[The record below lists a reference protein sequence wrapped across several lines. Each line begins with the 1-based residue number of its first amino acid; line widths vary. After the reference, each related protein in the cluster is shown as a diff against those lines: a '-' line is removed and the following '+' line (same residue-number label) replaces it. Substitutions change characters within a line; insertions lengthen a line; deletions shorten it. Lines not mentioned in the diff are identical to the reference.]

1 MVCRVLQ
8 AEDLSVVERLGATA
22 VVRTF
27 FSFFRTQWPSR
38 IPIEQPNRAK
48 NRPPPHARPLPPEP
62 GSEPLGYGMREQAP
76 RPDVIACGSEHRRGE
91 RWALPQQDKSLTL
104 SLEDESLF
112 PQHLRQDTPRTCLA
126 VKLATAPSAC
136 ASVHG
141 GVVAVYQ
148 YRCSVSLLNESLS
161 LSLWHCV
168 NCFLFGQSAV
178 IDSVKLSS
186 GRAGEGPADRRRW
199 KKPGRGDLAL
209 AVAVAACAHR
219 HHNGSGGGGSTRHAT
234 RRAGL

>member
-76 RPDVIACGSEHRRGE
+76 RPDVIACVSEHRRGE

-161 LSLWHCV
+161 GTVSTVFCLGSLLSLTV
-168 NCFLFGQSAV
+168 SSSA
-178 IDSVKLSS
+178 
-186 GRAGEGPADRRRW
+186 RGE
-199 KKPGRGDLAL
+199 PGRGRQIDADGRNQGEEISLSL
-209 AVAVAACAHR
+209 SLSPPMRTV
-219 HHNGSGGGGSTRHAT
+219 T
-234 RRAGL
+234 

>member
-148 YRCSVSLLNESLS
+148 YRCSVSLSLS
-161 LSLWHCV
+161 LSLS
-168 NCFLFGQSAV
+168 FSLSPPPSLSGKTLMMMRFSAISARGYSSTGTRGQV
-178 IDSVKLSS
+178 GRRLS
-186 GRAGEGPADRRRW
+186 RAGSRF
-199 KKPGRGDLAL
+199 
-209 AVAVAACAHR
+209 
-219 HHNGSGGGGSTRHAT
+219 
-234 RRAGL
+234 RA

>member
-1 MVCRVLQ
+1 
-8 AEDLSVVERLGATA
+8 
-22 VVRTF
+22 
-27 FSFFRTQWPSR
+27 
-38 IPIEQPNRAK
+38 
-48 NRPPPHARPLPPEP
+48 
-62 GSEPLGYGMREQAP
+62 MREQAP

-161 LSLWHCV
+161 GTVSTVFCLGSLLSLTV
-168 NCFLFGQSAV
+168 SSSA
-178 IDSVKLSS
+178 
-186 GRAGEGPADRRRW
+186 RGE
-199 KKPGRGDLAL
+199 PGRGRQIDADGRNQGEEISLSLLLSPPVRTVTTMAL
-209 AVAVAACAHR
+209 GVAAPSGMLQGGLDYERLYAPATPAPVCAAARWGLLGARLYYSKARGGADQAEKHR
-219 HHNGSGGGGSTRHAT
+219 YSMKQHTMADN
-234 RRAGL
+234 RALTKHTMADR